1 MPFLLRPQEKQDTN
15 NPKKKTLTIHN
26 FELLKKYMYFN
37 KIKFIIKIYL
47 NIKILYAGQ
56 MYPFHIFPVKLGIK
70 KMP

>member
-47 NIKILYAGQ
+47 NIKILYASQ
-56 MYPFHIFPVKLGIK
+56 TYPFHFFQVKLGFK